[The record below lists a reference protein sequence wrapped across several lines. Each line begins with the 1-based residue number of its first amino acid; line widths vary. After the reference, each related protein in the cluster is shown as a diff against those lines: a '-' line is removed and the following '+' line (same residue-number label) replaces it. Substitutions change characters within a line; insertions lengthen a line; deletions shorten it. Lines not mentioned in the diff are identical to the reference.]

1 MIFRTGQ
8 LLFLAILLLI
18 MPGCRT
24 PDPALRFIAQT
35 DRAPVDERPK
45 DWEQTK
51 KLMARTVPTVGQ
63 SAPDFT
69 LPTLDGAQTVTR
81 SVYQAHR
88 PLVLIFG
95 SFT

>member
-1 MIFRTGQ
+1 MFKAGQ
-8 LLFLAILLLI
+8 LLFAAILLLI
-18 MPGCRT
+18 LAGCRS

-35 DRAPVDERPK
+35 DRAPVEKRPK
-45 DWEQTK
+45 DWEHTK

-81 SVYQAHR
+81 SVHQANR